1 MIKIAICDDDSSIR
15 NALSTIIKKYFTK
28 IQRAVLVK
36 VFASGEGLLSAKIRF
51 DIIFLDIEMPV
62 LDGLETARRL
72 RNWDVNSKII
82 YVTNYNN
89 HKEAAYK
96 VHAFEYISKPVNE
109 KEIENVLIEA
119 LRYIDNQLVPKKFVF
134 KTERGIITLS
144 ADDIYYFEYCVRKL
158 YIVTTQG
165 TYISKFYTM
174 KEIQEKTSK
183 YHFVLTH
190 RSYIVN
196 LLHIK
201 FVKEFQIFLS
211 NGMDIPLAQK
221 QSAEFR
227 NAHTEFLNTT
237 FD

>member
-1 MIKIAICDDDSSIR
+1 MIKIAICDDDSSIHR
-15 NALSTIIKKYFTK
+15 VLSTIIKNYFEE

-36 VFASGEGLLSAKIRF
+36 MFLSGNGLLNAKISF

-62 LDGLETARRL
+62 LNGLETARRL

-89 HKEAAYK
+89 HKRAAYK
-96 VHAFEYISKPVNE
+96 VHAFEYISKPINE
-109 KEIENVLIEA
+109 KGINNVLAEA
-119 LRYIDNQLVPKKFVF
+119 LRYIDNQFVPKKLVF
-134 KTERGIITLS
+134 KTEQEIITLS
-144 ADDIYYFEYCVRKL
+144 VDDIYYFEYCVRKL
-158 YIVTTQG
+158 YIVTTHG

-174 KEIQEKTSK
+174 KEIQEKTCK
-183 YHFVLTH
+183 YNFVLTH

-201 FVKEFQIFLS
+201 LVKGFQIFLS
-211 NGMDIPLAQK
+211 NGADIPLAQK

-227 NAHTEFLNTT
+227 NAHTEFLNKT